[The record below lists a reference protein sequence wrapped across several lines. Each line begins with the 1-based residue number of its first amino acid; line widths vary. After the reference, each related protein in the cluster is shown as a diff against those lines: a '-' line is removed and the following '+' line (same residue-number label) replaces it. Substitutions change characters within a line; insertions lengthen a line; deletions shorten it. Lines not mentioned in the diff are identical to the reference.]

1 MQKLTEMREALVSV
15 NVFYQKVEGGEND
28 SGKWKTIIMMA
39 DTRFAMLPK
48 LLVYS

>member
-28 SGKWKTIIMMA
+28 SGKW
-39 DTRFAMLPK
+39 
-48 LLVYS
+48 

>member
-1 MQKLTEMREALVSV
+1 MREALVSG

-39 DTRFAMLPK
+39 ICNVAK
-48 LLVYS
+48 AVGI